1 MTAYILS
8 RLWQSAIVV
17 VGIMAVTFSLVL
29 LTGDPARM
37 MVPPEAGEEAVEEIR
52 RRLGLD
58 QPIPIQFVRFMGG
71 AARGDFGT
79 SLSFNEPAT
88 KLVFERFPNTLQLAA
103 VAMAWSLA
111 VSFALGVISA
121 ARRYT
126 VEDVVATTIALLGQ
140 SIPVFW
146 LGIMLILV
154 FSVALGWLP
163 TSGMGGPES
172 FVLPAITLGW
182 FTMARTTRL
191 VRSGMLDVLGQDYVR
206 TARAKGLDEW
216 GVVVHHALKNAS
228 IPIVTV
234 IGLDFGTLL
243 GGAVI
248 TETIFAWPGVG
259 RLAAEAIFRR
269 DFPLVQ
275 ANVFY
280 IATAFVLIN
289 LVVDILYTWLD
300 PRVRLR

>member
-1 MTAYILS
+1 MTAYILN
-8 RLWQSAIVV
+8 RLWQSVIVV
-17 VGIMAVTFSLVL
+17 VGIMAVTFSLLL

-71 AARGDFGT
+71 AIRGDFGT
-79 SLSFNEPAT
+79 SLSFNEPAA
-88 KLVFERFPNTLQLAA
+88 KLVFERFPNTLQLAS
-103 VAMAWSLA
+103 VAMIWSLV
-111 VSFALGVISA
+111 VSFVLGVVSA
-121 ARRYT
+121 VRRYT
-126 VEDVVATTIALLGQ
+126 VEDLVATTIALLGQ

-191 VRSGMLDVLGQDYVR
+191 VRSGMLEVLGQDYVR
-206 TARAKGLDEW
+206 TARAKGLDERA
-216 GVVVHHALKNAS
+216 VVLRHALKNAS

-275 ANVFY
+275 ANIFY

>member
-1 MTAYILS
+1 VTAYILN
-8 RLWQSAIVV
+8 RLWQSVIVV
-17 VGIMAVTFSLVL
+17 VGIMAVTFSLLL

-71 AARGDFGT
+71 AIRGDFGT
-79 SLSFNEPAT
+79 SLSFNEPAA

-103 VAMAWSLA
+103 VAMIWSLV
-111 VSFALGVISA
+111 VSFVLGVVSA
-121 ARRYT
+121 VRRYT
-126 VEDVVATTIALLGQ
+126 VEDLVATTIALLGQ

-163 TSGMGGPES
+163 TSGMGGPEY

-191 VRSGMLDVLGQDYVR
+191 VRSGMLEVLGQDYVR
-206 TARAKGLDEW
+206 TARAKGLDERA
-216 GVVVHHALKNAS
+216 VVLRHALKNAS

-275 ANVFY
+275 ANIFY

>member
-1 MTAYILS
+1 
-8 RLWQSAIVV
+8 
-17 VGIMAVTFSLVL
+17 
-29 LTGDPARM
+29 
-37 MVPPEAGEEAVEEIR
+37 
-52 RRLGLD
+52 
-58 QPIPIQFVRFMGG
+58 
-71 AARGDFGT
+71 
-79 SLSFNEPAT
+79 
-88 KLVFERFPNTLQLAA
+88 
-103 VAMAWSLA
+103 
-111 VSFALGVISA
+111 
-121 ARRYT
+121 
-126 VEDVVATTIALLGQ
+126 
-140 SIPVFW
+140 
-146 LGIMLILV
+146 
-154 FSVALGWLP
+154 
-163 TSGMGGPES
+163 MGGPEY

-206 TARAKGLDEW
+206 TARAKGLDERA
-216 GVVVHHALKNAS
+216 VVLRHALKNAS

-275 ANVFY
+275 ANIFY